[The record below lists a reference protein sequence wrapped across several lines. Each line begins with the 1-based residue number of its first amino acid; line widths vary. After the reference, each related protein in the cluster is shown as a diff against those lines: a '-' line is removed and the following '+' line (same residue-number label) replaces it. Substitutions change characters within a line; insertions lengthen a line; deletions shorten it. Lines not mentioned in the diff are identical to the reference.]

1 MVESATVLGL
11 CGRWFYCSLLLNR
24 FHSKENCTADRYVIK
39 LIDAKDIFQS
49 SCKLLCIHDKHRSFW
64 HFLSLMHLSQLLECF
79 FKGCFFLWFPNE
91 SFNFLLLIMQM
102 AINWTIQSEVIS
114 SFTQK
119 KKKTFM
125 MSLFGYLILDY
136 CPKEAD
142 NVLLS
147 STKLV
152 ESDRD
157 STVCSK
163 RPKTLH
169 S

>member
-1 MVESATVLGL
+1 
-11 CGRWFYCSLLLNR
+11 
-24 FHSKENCTADRYVIK
+24 
-39 LIDAKDIFQS
+39 
-49 SCKLLCIHDKHRSFW
+49 
-64 HFLSLMHLSQLLECF
+64 
-79 FKGCFFLWFPNE
+79 
-91 SFNFLLLIMQM
+91 
-102 AINWTIQSEVIS
+102 
-114 SFTQK
+114 
-119 KKKTFM
+119 M

-152 ESDRD
+152 ESDKD